1 MLPYVNVINCM
12 DRLVTAC
19 FSIKL
24 VKDDIDKLIYYLSN
38 AVLDT
43 DLTITL
49 KFHVLLCYV
58 VPTLKLPFFKG
69 CGLGI

>member
-1 MLPYVNVINCM
+1 MLPYINVINCM

-24 VKDDIDKLIYYLSN
+24 VKDDIDKLIYDLRD

-43 DLTITL
+43 DLTI
-49 KFHVLLCYV
+49 
-58 VPTLKLPFFKG
+58 
-69 CGLGI
+69 